1 MKIYSFFPV
10 RNIVWRLC
18 QALFLYKKICH
29 QIDINRRRIEATFL
43 YVRLYRYLEGKISD
57 LCITTGLVIKYQIGY
72 LNKANMN
79 LKYIANGNSLSGYV
93 LPEYLLEQ
101 WRKK

>member
-1 MKIYSFFPV
+1 MVYSWAMHCAALLIKIGDGC
-10 RNIVWRLC
+10 WL
-18 QALFLYKKICH
+18 
-29 QIDINRRRIEATFL
+29 
-43 YVRLYRYLEGKISD
+43 GGG
-57 LCITTGLVIKYQIGY
+57 ITTGLVIKYQIGY

-93 LPEYLLEQ
+93 LPEYLIEQ

>member
-1 MKIYSFFPV
+1 MVYS
-10 RNIVWRLC
+10 RAMHCTALLIKMGDGCRLGG
-18 QALFLYKKICH
+18 
-29 QIDINRRRIEATFL
+29 D
-43 YVRLYRYLEGKISD
+43 
-57 LCITTGLVIKYQIGY
+57 ITTGLVIKYQIGY

-101 WRKK
+101 GRKK